1 MKQFEFFRNA
11 FANSAEL
18 LLNTEA
24 HMMSHLKWI
33 AETKRQA
40 VEKMAYGNEFNS
52 DDICDFDDWDQ
63 KDIPHDTMMK
73 VVKVKVGRTAYFLI
87 DMLKSRRND
96 WGGELF
102 DIEVFFMCDPD
113 TILKSKA
120 RLTKEE
126 ERVLKEM
133 RGYYINGR
141 DKDTSHLRELIS
153 DLKDL
158 KHKYRICFD
167 LTWSYGFD
175 QIMEEDFLENG
186 LLANGVVITRK
197 Q

>member
-1 MKQFEFFRNA
+1 MNQFEFFRNA

-24 HMMSHLKWI
+24 HMISHLKWI

-40 VEKMAYGNEFNS
+40 IEKMAYGNEFNS
-52 DDICDFDDWDQ
+52 DDICDFSEWGA
-63 KDIPHDTMMK
+63 KGIPHDTMMK
-73 VVKVKVGRTAYFLI
+73 VVKVDVELI
-87 DMLKSRRND
+87 FYLLSDTLRCLD
-96 WGGELF
+96 EQLF
-102 DIEVFFMCDPD
+102 SIEVFFMCDPD

-133 RGYYINGR
+133 REYYINGR
-141 DKDTSHLRELIS
+141 DKDTEHLRELIS
-153 DLKDL
+153 DLEDL
-158 KHKYRICFD
+158 KPKYRICYNPI
-167 LTWSYGFD
+167 WSYGFE
-175 QIMEEDFLENG
+175 QIMEDDFLEEG
-186 LLANGVVITRK
+186 LLANDVMITKK